1 MNDGIAW
8 SSLPTVGL
16 WFLILIALNAFF
28 VAGEYSLIL
37 SRRTRMTTL
46 AENGS
51 AAAKTVLRA
60 MNDQEAF
67 LSAVQIG
74 ITLTAVATGALT
86 EKPLTDMF
94 VSIFNR
100 FDVPLLRAAATGIG
114 TMISLSI
121 ASFLSIIFGELVPR
135 SLTLR
140 AAERIALVCVPPL
153 TVLGRVLRPVVWLL
167 KRVSSLV
174 LRLFGV
180 KGGVAESRLH
190 SADELRMLVE
200 ESERGGMIESAQ
212 SEMLDKVFD
221 LGATTVREVMVP
233 RTEMV
238 CVEVE
243 TPLAQCARIF
253 SRQAY
258 SRVPVYADSIDNIV
272 GVLHSKDMM
281 RALLI
286 ADRTRQPTIR
296 QMMREPMFVPDS
308 QKADELL
315 RDFRKRKYY
324 LALVLDE
331 FGGTAGL
338 ITLSDLVT
346 RIIGDVQDAHEPTAP
361 DIEHHA
367 DGSAIINGL
376 TTLGDFNDAFGT
388 ELVDKNY
395 DTIGGFVM
403 GQLGRIPRL
412 GDAVSVPG
420 SRLQLRVD
428 QMDRLRVA
436 KLRLISSATGHA

>member
-1 MNDGIAW
+1 MNDAIAW
-8 SSLPTVGL
+8 SSLPSVGL
-16 WFLILIALNAFF
+16 WFLILIVANAFF
-28 VAGEYSLIL
+28 VGGEYSLIL

-46 AENGS
+46 AENGN

-86 EKPLTDMF
+86 EEPLTDFF
-94 VSIFNR
+94 VSVFNQ
-100 FDVPLLRAAATGIG
+100 FNLPLLRTAASGIG
-114 TMISLSI
+114 LVLSLSL

-135 SLTLR
+135 SLTMR
-140 AAERIALVCVPPL
+140 SAERVALICVPPL
-153 TVLGRVLRPVVWLL
+153 AMLGRVLRPVVWVL
-167 KRVSSLV
+167 KRASALV

-180 KGGVAESRLH
+180 TGDVAESRLH

-200 ESERGGMIESAQ
+200 ESERGGMIETAQ

-238 CVEVE
+238 CVEVDM
-243 TPLAQCARIF
+243 PLAQVARIF

-258 SRVPVYADSIDNIV
+258 NRVPVYADSIDNIV

-308 QKADELL
+308 QMADELL

-331 FGGTAGL
+331 FGGIAGL
-338 ITLSDLVT
+338 ITLIDLVT
-346 RIIGDVQDAHEPTAP
+346 RIIGDVQDAHEPTEA
-361 DIEHHA
+361 DIQHNA

-388 ELVDKNY
+388 ELIDKNY
-395 DTIGGFVM
+395 DTVGGFVM
-403 GQLGRIPRL
+403 GQLGRIPKL
-412 GDAVSVPG
+412 GDSVTVPG
-420 SRLQLRVD
+420 AKLHLRVD
-428 QMDRLRVA
+428 EMDRLRVA
-436 KLRLISSATGHA
+436 KLRLLKV

>member
-1 MNDGIAW
+1 
-8 SSLPTVGL
+8 
-16 WFLILIALNAFF
+16 
-28 VAGEYSLIL
+28 
-37 SRRTRMTTL
+37 
-46 AENGS
+46 
-51 AAAKTVLRA
+51 
-60 MNDQEAF
+60 
-67 LSAVQIG
+67 
-74 ITLTAVATGALT
+74 
-86 EKPLTDMF
+86 
-94 VSIFNR
+94 
-100 FDVPLLRAAATGIG
+100 
-114 TMISLSI
+114 
-121 ASFLSIIFGELVPR
+121 
-135 SLTLR
+135 
-140 AAERIALVCVPPL
+140 
-153 TVLGRVLRPVVWLL
+153 
-167 KRVSSLV
+167 
-174 LRLFGV
+174 
-180 KGGVAESRLH
+180 
-190 SADELRMLVE
+190 
-200 ESERGGMIESAQ
+200 
-212 SEMLDKVFD
+212 
-221 LGATTVREVMVP
+221 
-233 RTEMV
+233 
-238 CVEVE
+238 
-243 TPLAQCARIF
+243 
-253 SRQAY
+253 
-258 SRVPVYADSIDNIV
+258 VPVYADSIDNIV

-346 RIIGDVQDAHEPTAP
+346 RIIGEVQDAHEPTAP

-388 ELVDKNY
+388 DLVDKNY

-412 GDAVSVPG
+412 GDAVGVPG